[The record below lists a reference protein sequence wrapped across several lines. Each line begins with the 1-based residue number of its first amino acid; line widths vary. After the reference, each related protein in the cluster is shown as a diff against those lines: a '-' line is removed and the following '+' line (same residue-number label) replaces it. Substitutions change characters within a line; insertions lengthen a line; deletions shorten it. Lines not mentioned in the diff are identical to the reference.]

1 MTTGLR
7 CPSCGFTT
15 TNIPE
20 KDVAKLRMPSATV
33 DCPKCRQVQA
43 ASDCWIAFEQWQA
56 DRRTG
61 LKAQYMPGSLG
72 VFTRYQE
79 V

>member
-33 DCPKCRQVQA
+33 DCPKCHTTQSA
-43 ASDCWIAFEQWQA
+43 ADCWIAYEQ
-56 DRRTG
+56 
-61 LKAQYMPGSLG
+61 
-72 VFTRYQE
+72 
-79 V
+79 